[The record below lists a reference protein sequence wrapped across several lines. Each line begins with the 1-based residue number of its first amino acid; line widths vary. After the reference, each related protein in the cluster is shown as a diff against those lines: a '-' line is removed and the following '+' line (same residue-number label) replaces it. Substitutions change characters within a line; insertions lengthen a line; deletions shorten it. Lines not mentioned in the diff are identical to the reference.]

1 MFVNNLDPVAFE
13 FLSFQ
18 IRWYSLAYIFGFLIG
33 WFYIKNFLTK
43 DLREKTLVDDFI
55 TYLIL
60 GVIIGGRLGYVIFYN
75 FFYYLSHPF
84 EIFFVWQG
92 GMSFHGGLL
101 GVCLATYISVSYT
114 HLTLPT
120 KA

>member
-33 WFYIKNFLTK
+33 WLYIKNFLTK

-60 GVIIGGRLGYVIFYN
+60 KLRLLELGMVINLKINIFL
-75 FFYYLSHPF
+75 FLKEQH
-84 EIFFVWQG
+84 
-92 GMSFHGGLL
+92 
-101 GVCLATYISVSYT
+101 
-114 HLTLPT
+114 
-120 KA
+120 